1 MTLFYQG
8 KLLRNSYAEKLV
20 NRITGRDLLSYLIME
35 IMKFCDDIS
44 KNSIRQRFVK
54 FQQVLPDI
62 GI

>member
-35 IMKFCDDIS
+35 IVKFCDDIN
-44 KNSIRQRFVK
+44 KNSIR
-54 FQQVLPDI
+54 
-62 GI
+62 

>member
-44 KNSIRQRFVK
+44 KNSIR
-54 FQQVLPDI
+54 
-62 GI
+62 